1 MGHMNRRRFLVS
13 AATGAFALGWR
24 VPEAAFAQSVR
35 RGFDAAQSG
44 QAIGLWVVIGP
55 DDSTT
60 VRIAR
65 SEMGQGTLT
74 GLAQLVADELDAD
87 WTTVRAEY
95 VPPELNYA
103 EHRAWGDMS
112 TGGSRG
118 IRSSVQY
125 VREGAAAARAMLIE
139 AAAKRWGVPARECR
153 AANSSVSHAASN
165 RSLRYGALA
174 TDAAALPVPKQVTLK
189 TPAEWT
195 LIGKPLP
202 RLDTREK
209 LDGSAQY
216 AIDVKVPGM
225 KLAAIAQCPVF
236 GGKLASIDEA
246 AIQAMPGVRHVL
258 RVGDNAVA
266 VVADSWWQAKTAL
279 EKLPIT
285 WDEGPNAAVDSAG
298 IAARLREGL
307 DAGDAVVG
315 FKQGDAA
322 ATLGQ
327 SARTIEAVYASPFQN
342 HATLEPQNCTAL
354 ATADGVEIWV
364 GTQNGDA
371 SLAAAADAGGVPLGK
386 VKVNKFLLGGGFG
399 RRGQQDYVRQAV
411 LLAKQ
416 VPGTPIKLIW
426 SREEDMQH
434 GYYRPIT
441 QCKLRGALDEHGNLT
456 ALHMRLAGQSILAS
470 LQPNREGFDPLPFQS
485 LLAAEN
491 AYLAVPNLLIEYA
504 MRNTSVPVGFWRGVN
519 TNQNAIFLEC
529 FIDELAHAAGQDS
542 LEFRRTIMA
551 KNPKH
556 LAVINAVAKKAG
568 WGTPL
573 PEGVFRGI
581 AQNCGFGSYTA
592 AVAEVSIDKDGQL
605 KIHKITAATDP
616 GYVVNPDQVR
626 AQVEGSFVYGLSAA
640 LTSEITIAKGRVEQ
654 SNFDSYEVMRLDK
667 MPQVETVLAPSGG
680 FWGGVGEPTIAVA
693 APAVLNAIF
702 AATGKRIRSLPIG
715 AQDLRK
721 A

>member
-13 AATGAFALGWR
+13 AAAGAFALGWR

-35 RGFDAAQSG
+35 RGFDAAQPG
-44 QAIGLWVVIGP
+44 HAIGLWVVIGP

-125 VREGAAAARAMLIE
+125 VREGGAAARAMLIE

-279 EKLPIT
+279 EKLPAT
-285 WDEGPNAAVDSAG
+285 WDEGPNAAVDSAS

-456 ALHMRLAGQSILAS
+456 ALHMRLAGQSILAY
-470 LQPNREGFDPLPFQS
+470 LQPNREGFDPLPFQG
-485 LLAAEN
+485 LLAEEN
-491 AYLAVPNLLIEYA
+491 AYLAVPNLLIDYA
-504 MRNTSVPVGFWRGVN
+504 MRNSSVPVGFWRGVN
-519 TNQNAIFLEC
+519 TNQNAIFLDC
-529 FIDELAHAAGQDS
+529 FIDELAHAAGKDS